1 MFDLPHL
8 FISSDI
14 EKMEDNQESARV
26 CYLQQL
32 CDTSM
37 GNNAFKTPWGG
48 VILKNCGPNGELHS
62 NETIKEFKETQHQLW
77 LYLQL
82 KIFRYRDH
90 AFPIFCCPECE
101 DMQAVNNFS
110 LYVFE
115 KYRPPPP
122 LFSKFPN

>member
-1 MFDLPHL
+1 
-8 FISSDI
+8 
-14 EKMEDNQESARV
+14 MEDNQESARV
-26 CYLQQL
+26 YYLQQL

-110 LYVFE
+110 LYADPRDIE
-115 KYRPPPP
+115 KYQCIH
-122 LFSKFPN
+122 SKAAGF